1 MNQMKTVTK
10 SGKTMP
16 SRFTHIICSNSIL
29 CHRISSSEQMKYFLP
44 LAPPPAFTD
53 DTVVCEA
60 YEHRPDP
67 HGMPQAVPKYKHL
80 VHVPPGVVI
89 CPHVA
94 LERREG
100 QRGPS
105 RPARDVRRMYAR
117 DERHRCHDPVDRVG
131 IRFHPGIHVIAEV
144 GGDRYASEEA
154 CRGATARAQQE
165 GYRQ

>member
-1 MNQMKTVTK
+1 
-10 SGKTMP
+10 
-16 SRFTHIICSNSIL
+16 
-29 CHRISSSEQMKYFLP
+29 MKYFLP
-44 LAPPPAFTD
+44 LAPPPAFAE

-67 HGMPQAVPKYKHL
+67 HGMPQAVPKYEHL

-89 CPHVA
+89 RPHVA

-131 IRFHPGIHVIAEV
+131 IRFDPGIHVIAEV
-144 GGDRYASEEA
+144 GGDRHASEEA